1 MGDIQRVAKFLMVSG
16 GNERLYNSYEGKN
29 KYNKTRGDNED

>member
-1 MGDIQRVAKFLMVSG
+1 MVYLHNMGDIQRVAKFLMVMRVG

-29 KYNKTRGDNED
+29 KYK